1 MSIDEMVGKLSA
13 THVISFELHRED
25 GSGSLWAGYSPS
37 TGQYFVAGQ
46 YFDSALYAAKHM
58 KDLCGLESWK
68 EFDGCID
75 RDEEY

>member
-1 MSIDEMVGKLSA
+1 MQIEETIEKLEQ
-13 THVISFELHRED
+13 THVISFELPRED

-46 YFDSALYAAKHM
+46 YFDTGLQAAKYMHE
-58 KDLCGLESWK
+58 LCGLDQWK